1 MDILSLHTRIP
12 LWFMKDGA
20 PAHSARTVIQYLNEQ
35 FPQKWIGRNSLFKWP
50 ARSTDLNPVDY
61 FYGVG

>member
-1 MDILSLHTRIP
+1 MQ
-12 LWFMKDGA
+12 DGA
-20 PAHSARTVIQYLNEQ
+20 PAHRAHTAIQYLNEQ